1 VRGVA
6 PDERHGLGVDVL
18 DAADA
23 QRRAELL
30 LALRQRGMRDL
41 ALLRAIE
48 SVPREAF
55 LPPELREEA
64 YGDHALPIDCGQ
76 TISQPSLVALMTEQL
91 RLTDRDK
98 VLEIGTGSGYQT
110 AILARLVRRVY
121 SIDRYRTL
129 VAAAEKRLADLSI
142 TNVTCLAGDGSK
154 GWPAQA
160 PFDRIMVTAAA
171 PDVPPALVEQLR
183 DGGGIMVLPVGAD
196 AGHQRLL
203 RLEKTDGSL
212 TTEDLGGVRFVPLVA
227 GRAESL

>member
-1 VRGVA
+1 MAQARG
-6 PDERHGLGVDVL
+6 PR
-18 DAADA
+18 DAEDA
-23 QRRAELL
+23 ERRAELL
-30 LALRQRGMRDL
+30 LTLRQRGIRDI
-41 ALLRAIE
+41 AVLRAME

-55 LPPELREEA
+55 VPPEMLEHA
-64 YGDHALPIDCGQ
+64 YADQALPIPCGQ

-91 RLTDRDK
+91 RLGDRDK

-129 VAAAEKRLADLSI
+129 VAAAEKRLADLGI

-160 PFDRIMVTAAA
+160 PFDRILVTAAA
-171 PDVPPALVEQLR
+171 PEVPEALLAQLR
-183 DGGGIMVLPVGAD
+183 DDGGVMVVPVGPD
-196 AGHQRLL
+196 GGHQRLL
-203 RLEKTDGSL
+203 RLEKAAGVVK
-212 TTEDLGGVRFVPLVA
+212 TTDLGPVRFVPLVA